1 MGGFDPASFL
11 GTAIVLLL
19 FWAETL
25 LSDRRTK
32 FGRWCALGAIGF
44 FAIAAFEYATVPQ
57 ERELA
62 GRLTP
67 HQNICARLVSHH
79 QPWLLFIKPIQ
90 LGNSGVTDV
99 FLTPDQAPLSSS
111 SSACLLT
118 SQQLTHTAIACRYL
132 TLMEMT
138 INYDYPQDKL
148 IISATFRDKEGHPI
162 AILDKGKW
170 VAANTQERSWDFN
183 YTDDTLEVLNG
194 DNKVALQIRV
204 LADRIQLA
212 GEA

>member
-32 FGRWCALGAIGF
+32 FGRWYALGAIGF

-111 SSACLLT
+111 SS
-118 SQQLTHTAIACRYL
+118 
-132 TLMEMT
+132 
-138 INYDYPQDKL
+138 
-148 IISATFRDKEGHPI
+148 
-162 AILDKGKW
+162 
-170 VAANTQERSWDFN
+170 
-183 YTDDTLEVLNG
+183 
-194 DNKVALQIRV
+194 
-204 LADRIQLA
+204 
-212 GEA
+212 